1 MPTKASRARQ
11 TEMFPLCGMNEITV
25 DYLLSVLAVRFK
37 DYQVA
42 VKLLGSIITSTSANA
57 LIKDRARDMKEQVVK
72 ELKKM
77 QG

>member
-1 MPTKASRARQ
+1 
-11 TEMFPLCGMNEITV
+11 MFPLCGMNEITV
-25 DYLLSVLAVRFK
+25 DYLLAVLAVRFK

-42 VKLLGSIITSTSANA
+42 TKLLGSIITSSSANSR
-57 LIKDRARDMKEQVVK
+57 IKDKARDMKEQVVK